1 MVFGRIV
8 LYSKKHQVPS
18 TLLHKW
24 ILKKHPRNSRS
35 TDTIGQVKAGT
46 KWTHQRYLNVYPT
59 SSSQKRKLLELKVL
73 KQFEIKCNLA
83 MSEAS
88 LRGVIRNVPTQD
100 SEEDILCLLAE
111 QGVTKVQRFTAPALD
126 GSRTP
131 LKTVTLFFKTSQLPR
146 EVIMAH
152 EIFPVKQFIPRPTLC
167 RKCWTFRHPEE
178 TCTNPPICK

>member
-1 MVFGRIV
+1 MNA
-8 LYSKKHQVPS
+8 L
-18 TLLHKW
+18 
-24 ILKKHPRNSRS
+24 